1 MKKHFNV
8 QQEEQMEKPEKKPGH
23 QKKAYLFKAL
33 GQQAAWVTSGGTGA
47 VVSPLQY

>member
-8 QQEEQMEKPEKKPGH
+8 QQEEQMEKLEKKPGH

-33 GQQAAWVTSGGTGA
+33 GQKAAWVTSGGTGA
-47 VVSPLQY
+47 AVSPLQY